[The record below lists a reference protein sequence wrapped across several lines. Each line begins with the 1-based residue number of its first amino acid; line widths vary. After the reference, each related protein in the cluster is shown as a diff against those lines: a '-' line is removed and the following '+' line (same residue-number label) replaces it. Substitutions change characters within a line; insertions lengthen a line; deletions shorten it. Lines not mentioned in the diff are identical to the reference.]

1 MAKFTPLI
9 GTVTGKIGGL
19 VVGANR
25 TVRMF
30 TKAANRTPAAVK
42 TIFSELAGAWPTGEM
57 AAKQLIMKSP
67 GVSNGVMIL
76 TRGTYQ
82 VYNRLGLDIHAG
94 GVESASHIVNGV
106 RYGTL
111 PDRLVNLPGEFGED
125 IVRFPLVYQATVNT
139 IAYRI
144 DKTLIPQAIYSN
156 PRIVLITLS
165 VPDIQAGAT
174 TPQTP
179 LTVTPLYE
187 PPTEPTLFGVELPI
201 NSSSGHDSFALFS
214 TVATITATGKDL
226 NLGNTLIKYGY
237 IPTP

>member
-30 TKAANRTPAAVK
+30 TKAANRTPEPVK
-42 TIFSELAGAWPTGEM
+42 TIFSQLAAAWPSGEM
-57 AAKQLIMKSP
+57 AAKQIIMKSP
-67 GVSNGVMIL
+67 GVSNGVAIL
-76 TRGTYQ
+76 TRSTYQ
-82 VYNRLGLDIHAG
+82 IYNLLGLDIHAG
-94 GVESASHIVNGV
+94 GVSSASQVLNGV
-106 RYGTL
+106 KYGTL
-111 PDRLVNLPGEFGED
+111 PGRLFNLPGEFGED
-125 IVRFPLVYQATVNT
+125 IVRFPLVYQTTVNS

-144 DKTLIPQAIYSN
+144 ERSLIPPEVYSN
-156 PRIVLITLS
+156 PRIVLVTLS
-165 VPDIQAGAT
+165 VPDIQAGVT
-174 TPQTP
+174 TIQTP

-187 PPTEPTLFGVELPI
+187 PPTEPTLFGFELPI
-201 NSSSGHDSFALFS
+201 NTNSGYDSIALLS
-214 TVATITATGKDL
+214 TVATITATGKDM

>member
-19 VVGANR
+19 VVGANH

-42 TIFSELAGAWPTGEM
+42 TIFSQLSGAWPSGQM

-67 GVSNGVMIL
+67 GVSNGVAIL

-82 VYNRLGLDIHAG
+82 VYNLLGLDIHAG
-94 GVESASHIVNGV
+94 GVPSAANVINGIKF
-106 RYGTL
+106 GTL
-111 PDRLVNLPGEFGED
+111 PERLFNLPGEFGED

>member
-42 TIFSELAGAWPTGEM
+42 TIFSQLSGAWPSGQM

-67 GVSNGVMIL
+67 GVSNGVAIL
-76 TRGTYQ
+76 TRATYQ
-82 VYNRLGLDIHAG
+82 LYNLLGLDIHAG
-94 GVESASHIVNGV
+94 GVPSAANVINGV
-106 RYGTL
+106 KFGTL
-111 PDRLVNLPGEFGED
+111 PERLFNLPGEFGED
-125 IVRFPLVYQATVNT
+125 IVRFPLVYQATDNS
-139 IAYRI
+139 IAFRI
-144 DKTLIPQAIYSN
+144 ARSLIPPDVYSN
-156 PRIVLITLS
+156 PRIVLVTLS
-165 VPDIQAGAT
+165 VPDILAGAT

-187 PPTEPTLFGVELPI
+187 APEDPNLFGVELPI
-201 NSSSGHDSFALFS
+201 DTNSGHDSFALFS
-214 TVATITATGKDL
+214 TVATITSTGKDT
-226 NLGNTLIKYGY
+226 NLGNTLIKYGDQ
-237 IPTP
+237 